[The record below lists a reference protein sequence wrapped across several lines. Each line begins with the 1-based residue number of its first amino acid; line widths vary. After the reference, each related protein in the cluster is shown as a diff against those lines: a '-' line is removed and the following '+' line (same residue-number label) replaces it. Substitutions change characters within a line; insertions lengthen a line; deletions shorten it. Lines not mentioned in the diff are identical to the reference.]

1 MKKIWKHPEEPQ
13 NAKRYWRSV
22 AELDR
27 REDFLKNLGQE
38 FPAGD
43 SLNDEERENSRR
55 EFLKIMGASVGM
67 MGLASCRRPLVNI
80 LPYTQHVEWMVPG
93 KSLLYATTMPQNGG
107 GVPLVVTT
115 HEGRPTHL
123 AGNPLHPLGGGL
135 NSFAQAS
142 VLDLYDPE
150 RSQKPMGAGKELSWA
165 KANELLAAAID
176 EAKKSSGASLGV
188 VMGGS
193 TSPTYQ
199 RLLGEVKAAF
209 PQIKLFQYE
218 AVGGEGQAA
227 ANKEVLGADVK
238 PFVKLGSAMRIFS
251 LDCDFLGVDPVA
263 GEPIS
268 AFTKHRAKTKE
279 TTEAEMNRL
288 YVLENRYTL
297 TGGMADHRKPIAAS
311 LIPVAAAVIAA
322 QLGDASA
329 KALADTAP
337 ASLKDWIAPAVRD
350 LIDNKGKAVVLAGSR
365 YGAEVH
371 ALVASINNALGAYG
385 STIDLLQ
392 GAPSPELGTF
402 ADLQTAI
409 AGGQVKTLLS
419 LTPSSLYYDA
429 PDATALAKLVADKGV
444 KLIHVG
450 SQKNVTSRQAAL
462 HIPAA
467 HYLEVW
473 GDVRAADGTY
483 SIVQPMIAPLYDGAS
498 RVEVLLALLGRKK
511 LGPVEAAA
519 PAAAGAAPA
528 APAEDA
534 AYTAVRDTFATMAGS
549 LDEKKWNFTL
559 RDGFLKGS
567 AYAKATTAP
576 NVAAVAGILAKAA
589 PVVAPTDDALEV
601 VLVADSSVYD
611 GRYVN
616 NAWLQE
622 APDPVT
628 KLTWENAAWIGSVTF
643 RRLGLKE
650 GQHVKITVGDISI
663 EIPAIEAPGHVSNSI
678 TLPLGYGQIGVGM
691 VSADRGVN
699 AYVLRTKPGTFVLSG
714 AKIEVLPTIA
724 ELAITQ
730 SQNTMEGRAVYREG
744 TLDTFNKDVAF
755 AQKTGMDSHIP
766 ENISFYKGQVGVK
779 SEENPDGFD
788 YEKQHQWGMSIDLS
802 KCIGCTACLVACQS
816 ENNIPVVGKDQ
827 VRKGRVMQWIRMDR
841 YFAVPKWGTHKNE
854 DGSVGVDQE
863 STWAEDNATPEQLEN
878 AEMVHQPLACQ
889 QCESAPCETVCPVN
903 ATVHT
908 PDGLNAMAY
917 NRCIGTRYCA
927 NNCPYTA
934 RRFNWFDY
942 NKRNPL
948 IDTTVLGLKVG
959 NLYAG
964 PLGEKREDESIR
976 LQRNPNV
983 TVRMRGVIE
992 KCTYCVQR
1000 LESAKILQKQV
1011 QRDSKDFRVPTDT
1024 VKTACQQSCPAEAI
1038 VFGDLADRN
1047 SAIVQI
1053 KGYEDLKDPTKSIPE
1068 SPRNYQLLKY
1078 IGTRPRTSYL
1088 ARLRNPNK
1096 NMPGAENIAVWSNNQ
1111 Y

>member
-27 REDFLKNLGQE
+27 REDFLKNLGRE
-38 FPAGD
+38 FPEGD
-43 SLNDEERENSRR
+43 TLNDEERENSRR

-107 GVPLVVTT
+107 AVPLVVTT

-123 AGNPLHPLGGGL
+123 SGNPLHPLGGGIS
-135 NSFAQAS
+135 SFAQAS
-142 VLDLYDPE
+142 ILDLYDPE
-150 RSQKPMGAGKELSWA
+150 RSQKPMGSGNELSWA
-165 KANELLAAAID
+165 KANDLLAAAIA
-176 EAKKSSGASLGV
+176 EAKKSSGASLGI

-218 AVGGEGQAA
+218 AVGGEGQTAA
-227 ANKEVLGADVK
+227 SKEVLGAGVK
-238 PFVKLGSAMRIFS
+238 PFVKLGYAMRIFS

-268 AFTKHRAKTKE
+268 AFTKHRAKDAKT
-279 TTEAEMNRL
+279 ADMNRL

-297 TGGMADHRKPIAAS
+297 TGGMADHRKPLAAS

-337 ASLKDWIAPAVRD
+337 ASLKDWITPAVHD
-350 LIDNKGKAVVLAGSR
+350 LIDNKGKAVVIAGSR

-392 GAPSPELGTF
+392 APAGPDLGTF
-402 ADLQTAI
+402 ADLKTAI

-429 PDATALAKLVADKGV
+429 PDAAALAKLVADKGV
-444 KLIHVG
+444 NLIHVG
-450 SQKNVTSRQAAL
+450 TQKNNTARQAAL

-498 RVEVLLALLGRKK
+498 RVEILLSLLGRKK

-519 PAAAGAAPA
+519 PAAGAAPA
-528 APAEDA
+528 ASATDA
-534 AYTAVRDTFATMAGS
+534 AYTAVRDTFATVAGS
-549 LDEKKWNFTL
+549 LDETKWNFTL

-576 NVAAVAGILAKAA
+576 NVADVAGFVAKAT
-589 PVVAPTDDALEV
+589 PVAAPTDDAPEV

-611 GRYVN
+611 GRYIN

-650 GQHVKITVGDISI
+650 GQLVKITVGDTSI

-678 TLPLGYGQIGVGM
+678 TLPLGYGQSGVG
-691 VSADRGVN
+691 VVGGDKGVN
-699 AYVLRTKPGTFVLSG
+699 AYVLRKQPGTFVLSG

-724 ELAITQ
+724 ELGITQ
-730 SQNTMEGRAVYREG
+730 DQNTMEGRALYREG

-755 AQKTGMDSHIP
+755 AQKTGMDGHIP

-802 KCIGCTACLVACQS
+802 KCIGCTACIVACQS

-841 YFAVPKWGTHKNE
+841 YFAVAKWGKNE
-854 DGSVGVDQE
+854 VEQE
-863 STWAEDNATPEQLEN
+863 STWAEDNPTPEQLEN

-948 IDTTVLGLKVG
+948 IDTTVLGMKVG

-964 PLGEKREDESIR
+964 PLGEKREDESLR

-1011 QRDSKDFRVPTDT
+1011 QRDSKNFRVPTDT

-1038 VFGDLADRN
+1038 VFGDLADPK
-1047 SAIVQI
+1047 SAIV
-1053 KGYEDLKDPTKSIPE
+1053 KAKA
-1068 SPRNYQLLKY
+1068 SPRDYQLLKY

>member
-27 REDFLKNLGQE
+27 REDFLKNLGRE
-38 FPAGD
+38 FPEGD
-43 SLNDEERENSRR
+43 TLNDEERENSRR

-107 GVPLVVTT
+107 AVPLVVTT
-115 HEGRPTHL
+115 YEGRPTHL
-123 AGNPLHPLGGGL
+123 AGNPLHPLGGSGIS
-135 NSFAQAS
+135 SFAQAS

-165 KANELLAAAID
+165 KANDLLAAAVA
-176 EAKKSSGASLGV
+176 EAKKSSGASFGI

-193 TSPTYQ
+193 SSPTYL
-199 RLLGEVKAAF
+199 RLLGEVKAAY
-209 PQIKLFQYE
+209 PQVKFFQYE
-218 AVGGEGQAA
+218 AVGGEGQTA
-227 ANKEVLGADVK
+227 ANKEVLGAGVK
-238 PFVKLGSAMRIFS
+238 PFVKFGSAMRILS

-268 AFTKHRAKTKE
+268 AFTKKRGQDKVNPDAD
-279 TTEAEMNRL
+279 MNRL

-297 TGGMADHRKPIAAS
+297 TGGMADHRKPLAAS
-311 LIPVAAAVIAA
+311 LIPVAAALIASE
-322 QLGDASA
+322 LGDTSA
-329 KALADTAP
+329 KALADTA
-337 ASLKDWIAPAVRD
+337 SDELKKWIAPAVHD
-350 LIDNKGKAVVLAGSR
+350 LIDNKGKALVLAGSR

-392 GAPSPELGTF
+392 APPSPELGTF
-402 ADLQTAI
+402 ADLQAAI
-409 AGGQVKTLLS
+409 TGGQLKTLVS
-419 LTPSSLYYDA
+419 LTPANLFYDA
-429 PDATALAKLVADKGV
+429 PDAAALAKLVTDKGV
-444 KLIHVG
+444 NLIHVG
-450 SQKNVTSRQAAL
+450 MQKNVTARQAAL

-473 GDVRAADGTY
+473 GDVRSSEGTY

-498 RVEVLLALLGRKK
+498 RVEILLALLGRKK
-511 LGPVEAAA
+511 LGPAEAAA

-528 APAEDA
+528 APAQDA
-534 AYTAVRDTFATMAGS
+534 AYTAVRDTFATVAGS
-549 LDEKKWNFTL
+549 LDETKWNFTL

-567 AYAKATTAP
+567 AYAKASATP
-576 NVAAVAGILAKAA
+576 NVAAVAGFVAKATPA
-589 PVVAPTDDALEV
+589 AALTDTALEV

-611 GRYVN
+611 GRYIN

-650 GQHVKITVGDISI
+650 GQLVKITVGDTSI

-678 TLPLGYGQIGVGM
+678 TLPLGYGQTGVG
-691 VSADRGVN
+691 VVGSGRGVN
-699 AYVLRTKPGTFVLSG
+699 AYALRKQPGSFVLGG
-714 AKIEVLPTIA
+714 AKIEVLTTIA

-730 SQNTMEGRAVYREG
+730 DQNTMEGRALYREG
-744 TLDTFNKDVAF
+744 TLETFNKDVAF

-779 SEENPDGFD
+779 SEENPAGFD
-788 YEKQHQWGMSIDLS
+788 YETQHQWGMSIDLS
-802 KCIGCTACLVACQS
+802 KCIGCTACIIACQS

-827 VRKGRVMQWIRMDR
+827 VRKGRLMQWIRMDR

-854 DGSVGVDQE
+854 DGTTGVDQE

-934 RRFNWFDY
+934 RRFNFFDY

-948 IDTTVLGLKVG
+948 TETSVLGLKVG

-964 PLGEKREDESIR
+964 PLGEKKEDESLR

-1024 VKTACQQSCPAEAI
+1024 IKTACQQSCPAEAI
-1038 VFGDLADRN
+1038 VFGDLADPK
-1047 SAIVQI
+1047 SAVVAA
-1053 KGYEDLKDPTKSIPE
+1053 KA
-1068 SPRNYQLLKY
+1068 SPRDYQLLKY

-1111 Y
+1111 F

>member
-27 REDFLKNLGQE
+27 REDFLKNLGRE
-38 FPAGD
+38 FPEGD
-43 SLNDEERENSRR
+43 TLNDEERENSRR

-93 KSLLYATTMPQNGG
+93 KSLLYATTLPQNGG
-107 GVPLVVTT
+107 AVPLVVTT
-115 HEGRPTHL
+115 YEGRPTHL
-123 AGNPLHPLGGGL
+123 AGNPLHPLGSSGIS
-135 NSFAQAS
+135 SFAQAS

-165 KANELLAAAID
+165 KANDLIGKAVA
-176 EAKKSSGASLGV
+176 EAKKSSGASLGIA
-188 VMGGS
+188 MGGS
-193 TSPTYQ
+193 SSPTYL
-199 RLLGEVKAAF
+199 RLLGEVKAAY
-209 PQIKLFQYE
+209 PQVKLYQYE
-218 AVGGEGQAA
+218 AVGGEGQTA
-227 ANKEVLGADVK
+227 ANKEVLGAGVK
-238 PFVKLGSAMRIFS
+238 PFVKLGSAMRILS

-268 AFTKHRAKTKE
+268 AFTKHRAKDKE
-279 TTEAEMNRL
+279 TADMNRL

-297 TGGMADHRKPIAAS
+297 TGGMADHRKPLAAS
-311 LIPVAAAVIAA
+311 LIPVAAALIASE
-322 QLGDASA
+322 LGDTSA

-337 ASLKDWIAPAVRD
+337 AGLKEWIAPAVHD
-350 LIDNKGKAVVLAGSR
+350 LIDNKGKALVLAGSR

-392 GAPSPELGTF
+392 APASPELGTF
-402 ADLQTAI
+402 ADLQAAI
-409 AGGQVKTLLS
+409 SGGQLKTLIS
-419 LTPSSLYYDA
+419 LTSANLFYDA
-429 PDATALAKLVADKGV
+429 PDAAALAKLVTDKGV
-444 KLIHVG
+444 NLIHVG
-450 SQKNVTSRQAAL
+450 MQKNVTARQAAL

-473 GDVRAADGTY
+473 GDVRSADGTY

-498 RVEVLLALLGRKK
+498 RVEILLALLGRKK
-511 LGPVEAAA
+511 LGPAEAAA

-528 APAEDA
+528 APAQDA
-534 AYTAVRDTFATMAGS
+534 AYTAVRDTFATVAGS
-549 LDEKKWNFTL
+549 LDETKWNFTL
-559 RDGFLKGS
+559 RDGFLKSS
-567 AYAKATTAP
+567 AYAKAAAAP
-576 NVAAVAGILAKAA
+576 NVAAVAGFVAKATPA
-589 PVVAPTDDALEV
+589 PALTDTALEV

-611 GRYVN
+611 GRYIN

-650 GQHVKITVGDISI
+650 GQLVKITVGDTSI

-678 TLPLGYGQIGVGM
+678 TLPLGYGQTGVG
-691 VSADRGVN
+691 VVGSGRGVN
-699 AYVLRTKPGTFVLSG
+699 AYALRKQPGSFVLSG
-714 AKIEVLPTIA
+714 AKIEVLATIA

-730 SQNTMEGRAVYREG
+730 DQNTMEGRALYREG
-744 TLDTFNKDVAF
+744 TLDTFNKDTAF

-779 SEENPDGFD
+779 SDENPDGFD
-788 YEKQHQWGMSIDLS
+788 YKTQHQWGMSIDLS
-802 KCIGCTACLVACQS
+802 KCIGCTACIVACQS

-827 VRKGRVMQWIRMDR
+827 VRKGRLMQWIRMDR
-841 YFAVPKWGTHKNE
+841 YFAVPKWGKNE
-854 DGSVGVDQE
+854 VEQE

-934 RRFNWFDY
+934 RRFNFFDY

-948 IDTTVLGLKVG
+948 TETTVLGLKVG

-964 PLGEKREDESIR
+964 PLGEKKDDESLR

-1024 VKTACQQSCPAEAI
+1024 IKTACQQSCPAEAI
-1038 VFGDLADRN
+1038 VFGDLADPK
-1047 SAIVQI
+1047 SAVVAA
-1053 KGYEDLKDPTKSIPE
+1053 KA
-1068 SPRNYQLLKY
+1068 SPRDYQLLKY

-1096 NMPGAENIAVWSNNQ
+1096 KMPGAENIAVWSNNQ
-1111 Y
+1111 F

>member
-1 MKKIWKHPEEPQ
+1 MKRIWKHPEEPQ

-27 REDFLKNLGQE
+27 REDFLKNLGRE
-38 FPAGD
+38 FPEGD
-43 SLNDEERENSRR
+43 TLSDEERENSRR

-67 MGLASCRRPLVNI
+67 MGLASCRRPLINI

-93 KSLLYATTMPQNGG
+93 KSLMYATSMPQNGG
-107 GVPLVVTT
+107 AVPLVVTT
-115 HEGRPTHL
+115 YEGRPTHL
-123 AGNPLHPLGGGL
+123 SGNPLHPLGGGIS
-135 NSFAQAS
+135 SFAQAS
-142 VLDLYDPE
+142 ILDLYDPE
-150 RSQKPMGAGKELSWA
+150 RSQKPMGGGKELSWT
-165 KANELLAAAID
+165 KANALLAAAVD
-176 EAKKSSGASLGV
+176 EAKKSSGATLGI
-188 VMGGS
+188 VMGAAS
-193 TSPTYQ
+193 SPTYL
-199 RLLGEVKAAF
+199 RLLAEVKAAY
-209 PQIKLFQYE
+209 PQVKFFQYE
-218 AVGGEGQAA
+218 AVGGEGRTA
-227 ANKEVLGADVK
+227 ANKQVFGANVK
-238 PFVKLGSAMRIFS
+238 PFVKLGSAARIFS
-251 LDCDFLGVDPVA
+251 LDCDFLGVDPVE

-268 AFTKHRAKTKE
+268 AYTKQRSKDTKT
-279 TTEAEMNRL
+279 ADMNRL

-297 TGGMADHRKPIAAS
+297 TGGMADHRKALAAS
-311 LIPVAAAVIAA
+311 LIPVAAALIAS

-337 ASLKDWIAPAVRD
+337 ASLKEWIAPAVRD
-350 LIDNKGKAVVLAGSR
+350 LIDNKGKSVVLAGSR

-371 ALVASINNALGAYG
+371 ALVASINNALGAFD
-385 STIDLLQ
+385 STIELQ
-392 GAPSPELGTF
+392 QTASAPQLGTF
-402 ADLQTAI
+402 ADLQVAI
-409 AGGQVKTLLS
+409 DGGQVKTLVS
-419 LTPSSLYYDA
+419 LTSSSLYYDA
-429 PDATALAKLVADKGV
+429 PDAAGFAALVAEKGV
-444 KLIHVG
+444 KLIHI
-450 SQKNVTSRQAAL
+450 STHKNVTARQAAL

-473 GDVRAADGTY
+473 GDARAADGTY

-498 RVEVLLALLGRKK
+498 RVEMLLALLGRKK
-511 LGPVEAAA
+511 LGPAEVAA
-519 PAAAGAAPA
+519 PAAGAAAAPA

-534 AYTAVRDTFATMAGS
+534 AYTAVRDTFATVAGS
-549 LDEKKWNFTL
+549 LDETKWNFTL

-567 AYAKATTAP
+567 AYAKAAAAP
-576 NVAAVAGILAKAA
+576 NVAAVAGIVAKATSVA
-589 PVVAPTDDALEV
+589 APTDDALEV

-611 GRYVN
+611 GRYIN

-622 APDPVT
+622 VPDPVT
-628 KLTWENAAWIGSVTF
+628 KMTWENAAWIGPVTF

-650 GQHVKITVGDISI
+650 GQHVKITVDGTIV

-678 TLPLGYGQIGVGM
+678 TLPLGYGQKGIGM
-691 VSADRGVN
+691 VGSDRGVN
-699 AYVLRTKPGTFVLSG
+699 AYVLRKQPGVFVLTG
-714 AKIEVLPTIA
+714 AKVEA
-724 ELAITQ
+724 LATVSEFGITQ

-744 TLDTFNKDVAF
+744 TLDTFNKDVDF
-755 AQKTGMDSHIP
+755 AQKTGMDAHIP

-788 YEKQHQWGMSIDLS
+788 YEKQHQWGMTIDLS
-802 KCIGCTACLVACQS
+802 KCLGCTACMIACQS

-827 VRKGRVMQWIRMDR
+827 VRKGRIMQWIRMDR

-854 DGSVGVDQE
+854 DGSVGADQE
-863 STWAEDNATPEQLEN
+863 STFAEDNATPEQLEN
-878 AEMVHQPLACQ
+878 AEMVHQPVACQ

-948 IDTTVLGLKVG
+948 IDTKVLGLTVG

-964 PLGEKREDESIR
+964 PLGEKREDESLR

-1011 QRDSKDFRVPTDT
+1011 QRDSKNFRIPTDT
-1024 VKTACQQSCPAEAI
+1024 VKTACQQSCSADAI
-1038 VFGDLADRN
+1038 IFGDLADPN
-1047 SAIVQI
+1047 SAVV
-1053 KGYEDLKDPTKSIPE
+1053 KSKA
-1068 SPRNYQLLKY
+1068 SPRSYEVLKY

-1096 NMPGAENIAVWSNNQ
+1096 NMPGAENVAVWSNNQ
-1111 Y
+1111 F

>member
-1 MKKIWKHPEEPQ
+1 MKRIWKHPEEPQ

-43 SLNDEERENSRR
+43 TLNEEERENSRR
-55 EFLKIMGASVGM
+55 DFLKIMGASVSM
-67 MGLASCRRPLVNI
+67 MGLASCRRPVVNI
-80 LPYTQHVEWMVPG
+80 LPYTQHVEWMIPG
-93 KSLLYATTMPQNGG
+93 KSLLYATSMPQGG
-107 GVPLVVTT
+107 GSVPLVVTT

-123 AGNPLHPLGGGL
+123 APNPLHPVGGTIG
-135 NSFAQAS
+135 SFAQAS
-142 VLDLYDPE
+142 ILDLYDPE
-150 RSQKPMGAGKELSWA
+150 RSQKPLGAGKELSWA
-165 KANELLAAAID
+165 KANDLFAKAVA
-176 EAKKSSGASLGV
+176 EAKKSSGASLGI
-188 VMGGS
+188 VMGS
-193 TSPTYQ
+193 SSSPTYQ
-199 RLLGEVKAAF
+199 RLLGEVKAAY
-209 PQIKLFQYE
+209 PQVKLFQYE
-218 AVGGEGQAA
+218 ALGGEGQAA
-227 ANKEVLGADVK
+227 ASKAVLGAGVK
-238 PFVKLGSAMRIFS
+238 PFLKLGSAMRILS
-251 LDCDFLGVDPVA
+251 LDCDFLGVETVP

-268 AFTKHRAKTKE
+268 AFTKKRSSDKAVPE
-279 TTEAEMNRL
+279 GEMNRL

-297 TGGMADHRKPIAAS
+297 TGGMADHRKPLAAS
-311 LIPVAAAVIAA
+311 LIPVAAALIAA
-322 QLGDASA
+322 ELGDTSA

-337 ASLKDWIAPAVRD
+337 DDLKKWIAPAVHD

-392 GAPSPELGTF
+392 APASPELGTF
-402 ADLQTAI
+402 ADLQA
-409 AGGQVKTLLS
+409 ALSSGQIKTLVS
-419 LTPSSLYYDA
+419 LTPASLYYDA
-429 PDATALAKLVADKGV
+429 PDAAAFAALVKEKGV
-444 KLIHVG
+444 NLIHVG
-450 SQKNVTSRQAAL
+450 MQRNVTALQAAL

-467 HYLEVW
+467 HYLETW

-483 SIVQPMIAPLYDGAS
+483 SIVQPMIAPLYDGVS
-498 RVEVLLALLGRKK
+498 RVEILLALLGRKK
-511 LGPVEAAA
+511 LGPAVAAA
-519 PAAAGAAPA
+519 PAAGAPAAA

-534 AYTAVRDTFATMAGS
+534 AYTAVRDTFATVAGS
-549 LDEKKWNFTL
+549 LDETKWNFTL

-567 AYAKATTAP
+567 AYAKATAAP
-576 NVAAVAGILAKAA
+576 NVGAVAGLVSKAA
-589 PVVAPTDDALEV
+589 PAAAPTDAALEV
-601 VLVADSSVYD
+601 VLAADSSVYD
-611 GRYVN
+611 GRYIN

-643 RRLGLKE
+643 RRLGLKD
-650 GQHVKITVGDISI
+650 GQHVKITVGDTVV

-678 TLPLGYGQIGVGM
+678 TLPLGYGQSDVGT
-691 VSADRGVN
+691 VGGGRGVN
-699 AYVLRTKPGTFVLSG
+699 AYVLRKQPGSFVLTG
-714 AKIEVLPTIA
+714 AKVEALSTVA

-730 SQNTMEGRAVYREG
+730 DQNTMEGRALYREG
-744 TLDTFNKDVAF
+744 TLDTFNKDVSF

-779 SEENPDGFD
+779 SEDNKDGFD
-788 YEKQHQWGMSIDLS
+788 YETQHQWGMTIDLS
-802 KCIGCTACLVACQS
+802 KCLGCTACVIACQS

-827 VRKGRVMQWIRMDR
+827 VRKGRLMQWIRMDR
-841 YFAVPKWGTHKNE
+841 YFAVAKWGKNE
-854 DGSVGVDQE
+854 VEQE

-878 AEMVHQPLACQ
+878 AEMVQQPVACQ
-889 QCESAPCETVCPVN
+889 QCEAAPCETVCPVN

-948 IDTTVLGLKVG
+948 IDTKVLGMKVG

-964 PLGEKREDESIR
+964 PLGEKREDESLR

-1000 LESAKILQKQV
+1000 LEAAKILQKQV
-1011 QRDSKDFRVPTDT
+1011 QRDSKNFRVPTDT
-1024 VKTACQQSCPAEAI
+1024 VKTACQQSCSAEAI
-1038 VFGDLADRN
+1038 IFGDLADKN
-1047 SAIVQI
+1047 SAVV
-1053 KGYEDLKDPTKSIPE
+1053 KSKA
-1068 SPRNYQLLKY
+1068 SPRDYQLLKY

>member
-27 REDFLKNLGQE
+27 REDFLKNLGRE
-38 FPAGD
+38 FPEGD
-43 SLNDEERENSRR
+43 TLNDEERENSRR

-67 MGLASCRRPLVNI
+67 MGLASCRRPLINI

-93 KSLLYATTMPQNGG
+93 KSLLYATSMPQNGG
-107 GVPLVVTT
+107 SVPMVVTT

-123 AGNPLHPLGGGL
+123 APNPLHPVGGGVG
-135 NSFAQAS
+135 SFAQAS
-142 VLDLYDPE
+142 ILDLYDPE

-165 KANELLAAAID
+165 KANDLLAAVIA
-176 EAKKSSGASLGV
+176 EAKKSSGASLGI

-193 TSPTYQ
+193 SSPTYL

-209 PQIKLFQYE
+209 PQVKLFQYE
-218 AVGGEGQAA
+218 AVGGEGQTA
-227 ANKEVLGADVK
+227 ANKEVLGAGVK
-238 PFVKLGSAMRIFS
+238 PFVKFGSAMRILS
-251 LDCDFLGVDPVA
+251 LDCDFLGLDHVS
-263 GEPIS
+263 GEPLS
-268 AFTKHRAKTKE
+268 QFTKHRSKEDKT
-279 TTEAEMNRL
+279 TTADMNRL

-297 TGGMADHRKPIAAS
+297 TGGMADHRKPLAAS
-311 LIPVAAAVIAA
+311 LIPVAAALIASE
-322 QLGDASA
+322 LGDTSA

-337 ASLKDWIAPAVRD
+337 ASLKEWIAPAVRD
-350 LIDNKGKAVVLAGSR
+350 LIDNKGKAVVLAGPR

-385 STIDLLQ
+385 TTIDLLQ
-392 GAPSPELGTF
+392 STPGPDLGTF
-402 ADLQTAI
+402 ADLQAAI
-409 AGGQVKTLLS
+409 AGGQVKTLVS
-419 LTPSSLYYDA
+419 LTPSSLFYDA
-429 PDATALAKLVADKGV
+429 PDAAALATLVTEKGV
-444 KLIHVG
+444 KLVHVG
-450 SQKNVTSRQAAL
+450 TYRNITAREAAL

-511 LGPVEAAA
+511 LGPLEAAA

-528 APAEDA
+528 PAVPAEDA
-534 AYTAVRDTFATMAGS
+534 AYTAVRDTFATVAGS
-549 LDEKKWNFTL
+549 LDETKWNFTL
-559 RDGFLKGS
+559 RDGFLKSS
-567 AYAKATTAP
+567 AYAKATAAP
-576 NVAAVAGILAKAA
+576 NVGAVAGLVAKATPA
-589 PVVAPTDDALEV
+589 VAPTDDALEV
-601 VLVADSSVYD
+601 VLVPDSSVYD

-622 APDPVT
+622 VPDPVT
-628 KLTWENAAWIGSVTF
+628 KLTWENAAWIGSFTF

-650 GQHVKITVGDISI
+650 GQHVKITVGDITL
-663 EIPAIEAPGHVSNSI
+663 EIPAIEAPGHVSNSV
-678 TLPLGYGQIGVGM
+678 TLPLGYGQTGIGM
-691 VSADRGVN
+691 VGSDRGVN
-699 AYVLRTKPGTFVLSG
+699 AYVLRKRPGSFVLGG
-714 AKIEVLPTIA
+714 AKIEVLATIA

-730 SQNTMEGRAVYREG
+730 DQNTMEGRAMFREA
-744 TLDTFNKDVAF
+744 TLDTFNKDVTF

-779 SEENPDGFD
+779 SAENPDGFD
-788 YEKQHQWGMSIDLS
+788 YEKQHQWGMTIDLS
-802 KCIGCTACLVACQS
+802 KCLGCTACMIACQS

-827 VRKGRVMQWIRMDR
+827 VRRGRIMQWIRMDR
-841 YFAVPKWGTHKNE
+841 YFAVAKWGKNE
-854 DGSVGVDQE
+854 VEQE
-863 STWAEDNATPEQLEN
+863 STFPEDNATPEQLEN
-878 AEMVHQPLACQ
+878 AEMVHQPVACQ
-889 QCESAPCETVCPVN
+889 NCESAPCETVCPVN

-948 IDTTVLGLKVG
+948 IDTTVLGMTVK

-964 PLGEKREDESIR
+964 PLGEKREDESLR

-1024 VKTACQQSCPAEAI
+1024 IKTACQQSCSADAI
-1038 VFGDLADRN
+1038 IFGDLADPK
-1047 SAIVQI
+1047 SAV
-1053 KGYEDLKDPTKSIPE
+1053 TKSKA
-1068 SPRNYQLLKY
+1068 SPRDYQLLKY

-1088 ARLRNPNK
+1088 ARLRNPNT
-1096 NMPGAENIAVWSNNQ
+1096 NMPGAENVAVWSNNQ
-1111 Y
+1111 F

>member
-1 MKKIWKHPEEPQ
+1 MKRIWKHPEEPQ

-27 REDFLKNLGQE
+27 REEFLKDLGRE

-43 SLNDEERENSRR
+43 TLNEEERENSRR

-80 LPYTQHVEWMVPG
+80 LPYTQHVEWMIPG
-93 KSLLYATTMPQNGG
+93 KALLYATSMPQGCG
-107 GVPLVVTT
+107 SVPLVVTT
-115 HEGRPTHL
+115 HEGRPTHVS
-123 AGNPLHPLGGGL
+123 GNPLHPLGGGIS
-135 NSFAQAS
+135 SFAQAS

-150 RSQKPMGAGKELSWA
+150 RSQKPMGSGKELSWA
-165 KANELLAAAID
+165 KANDLLGAAAA
-176 EAKKSSGASLGV
+176 EAKKSSGAGLGIVVGSL
-188 VMGGS
+188 S
-193 TSPTYQ
+193 SPTYQ
-199 RLLGEVKAAF
+199 RILGEVKTAF
-209 PQIKLFQYE
+209 PQVKFFEYE
-218 AVGGEGQAA
+218 AVGGEGKAA
-227 ANKEVLGADVK
+227 ASKAIYGAGVK
-238 PFVKLGSAMRIFS
+238 PFVKLGSAMRILS
-251 LDCDFLGVDPVA
+251 LDCDFLGVDPVS

-268 AFTKHRAKTKE
+268 AFTKHRAKDAKT
-279 TTEAEMNRL
+279 ADMNRL

-297 TGGMADHRKPIAAS
+297 TGGMADHRKALAAS
-311 LIPVAAAVIAA
+311 LIPVAAALIASE
-322 QLGDASA
+322 LGDTSA

-337 ASLKDWIAPAVRD
+337 ETLKAWIAPAVRD
-350 LIDNKGKAVVLAGSR
+350 LIDNKGKALVLAGTR

-371 ALVASINNALGAYG
+371 ALVASINQVLGAYD
-385 STIDLLQ
+385 STIELLQ
-392 GAPSPELGTF
+392 TPAAPETGTF
-402 ADLQTAI
+402 ADLQAAI
-409 AGGQVKTLLS
+409 SGGQVKTLLS
-419 LTPSSLYYDA
+419 LTGSDLFYDA
-429 PDATALAKLVADKGV
+429 PDAAGLAKLISDKGV

-450 SQKNVTSRQAAL
+450 KLKNATARAAAL
-462 HIPAA
+462 HIPGA
-467 HYLEVW
+467 HYLESW
-473 GDVRAADGTY
+473 GDVRSADGTY
-483 SIVQPMIAPLYDGAS
+483 SIVQPMIAPLYDSAS
-498 RVEVLLALLGRKK
+498 RLEVLLALLGRKK
-511 LGPVEAAA
+511 LGPAAAAAA
-519 PAAAGAAPA
+519 PAAGAAPA

-534 AYTAVRDTFATMAGS
+534 AYTAVRDTFAAVAGN
-549 LDEKKWNFTL
+549 LDETKWNFTL

-567 AYAKATTAP
+567 AFTKASAAPNIASVAEFVSKAKASA
-576 NVAAVAGILAKAA
+576 
-589 PVVAPTDDALEV
+589 APTDDALEV
-601 VLVADSSVYD
+601 VLAADSSVYD
-611 GRYVN
+611 GRYIN

-628 KLTWENAAWIGSVTF
+628 KQTWENAAWIGSVTF

-650 GQHVKITVGDISI
+650 GQHVKITVGDASI
-663 EIPAIEAPGHVSNSI
+663 EIPAIEAPGHVTNSI
-678 TLPLGYGQIGVGM
+678 TIPLGYGQSGVG
-691 VSADRGVN
+691 VVGSGRGVN
-699 AYVLRTKPGTFVLSG
+699 GYALRKQPGSFVLGG
-714 AKIEVLPTIA
+714 AKVEVLATVS
-724 ELAITQ
+724 ELALTQ
-730 SQNTMEGRAVYREG
+730 DQNTMEGRAVYREG
-744 TLDTFNKDVAF
+744 TLETFNKDVAF
-755 AQKTGMDSHIP
+755 AQKTGMDGHIP

-779 SEENPDGFD
+779 SEENPSGFD

-802 KCIGCTACLVACQS
+802 KCIGCTACIVACQS

-841 YFAVPKWGTHKNE
+841 YFAVAKWGKNE
-854 DGSVGVDQE
+854 VAQE

-878 AEMVHQPLACQ
+878 AEMVHQPMACQ
-889 QCESAPCETVCPVN
+889 QCEAAPCETVCPVN

-948 IDTTVLGLKVG
+948 TETTVLGLVKVG

-964 PLGEKREDESIR
+964 PLGEKKEDESLR

-1011 QRDSKDFRVPTDT
+1011 QRDSKNFRVPTDT

-1038 VFGDLADRN
+1038 VFGDLAD
-1047 SAIVQI
+1047 
-1053 KGYEDLKDPTKSIPE
+1053 PKSGVVKAKA
-1068 SPRNYQLLKY
+1068 SPRDYQVLKY

-1111 Y
+1111 F

>member
-27 REDFLKNLGQE
+27 REDFLKNLGRE
-38 FPAGD
+38 FPEGD
-43 SLNDEERENSRR
+43 TLNDEERENSRR

-67 MGLASCRRPLVNI
+67 MGLASCRRPLINI

-107 GVPLVVTT
+107 AVPLVVTT

-123 AGNPLHPLGGGL
+123 SGNPLHPLGGGL
-135 NSFAQAS
+135 SSFAQAS
-142 VLDLYDPE
+142 ILDLYDPE
-150 RSQKPMGAGKELSWA
+150 RSQKPLGAGKELSWA
-165 KANELLAAAID
+165 KANELLAAAIA
-176 EAKKSSGASLGV
+176 EAKKSSGASLGI

-218 AVGGEGQAA
+218 AVGGEGQSA
-227 ANKEVLGADVK
+227 ANKAVLGADVK
-238 PFVKLGSAMRIFS
+238 PFVKLGSAMRILS

-268 AFTKHRAKTKE
+268 AFTKHRAKDKA
-279 TTEAEMNRL
+279 TTDMNRL

-297 TGGMADHRKPIAAS
+297 TGGMADHRKPLAAS

-337 ASLKDWIAPAVRD
+337 ASLKDWIAPAVHD

-392 GAPSPELGTF
+392 APTAPELGTF
-402 ADLQTAI
+402 ADLQAAI
-409 AGGQVKTLLS
+409 GGGQVKTLIS
-419 LTPSSLYYDA
+419 LTPASLYYDA
-429 PDATALAKLVADKGV
+429 PDAAALAKLVTDKGV

-450 SQKNVTSRQAAL
+450 AQKNVTTRQAAL

-498 RVEVLLALLGRKK
+498 RVELLLALLGRKK

-528 APAEDA
+528 APAAPAEDA
-534 AYTAVRDTFATMAGS
+534 AYTAVRDTFATVAGS
-549 LDEKKWNFTL
+549 LDEAKWNFTV

-567 AYAKATTAP
+567 AYAKAAGAP
-576 NVAAVAGILAKAA
+576 NVAAVAGIVAKATPA
-589 PVVAPTDDALEV
+589 VAPTDDALEV
-601 VLVADSSVYD
+601 VLVPDSSVFD
-611 GRYVN
+611 GRYIN

-628 KLTWENAAWIGSVTF
+628 KLTWENAAWIGSFTF

-650 GQHVKITVGDISI
+650 GQHVKISVGGAEI

-691 VSADRGVN
+691 VSGDRGVN
-699 AYVLRTKPGTFVLSG
+699 AYALRKQPGTFILSG
-714 AKIEVLPTIA
+714 AKIEVLSTIA

-730 SQNTMEGRAVYREG
+730 AQNTMEGRAVYREG

-755 AQKTGMDSHIP
+755 AQKTGMDGHIP
-766 ENISFYKGQVGVK
+766 ENISLYKGQVGVK
-779 SEENPDGFD
+779 SETNPDGFD
-788 YEKQHQWGMSIDLS
+788 YEKQHQWGMTIDLS
-802 KCIGCTACLVACQS
+802 KCLGCTACIIACQS

-827 VRKGRVMQWIRMDR
+827 VRKGRVMHWIRMDR
-841 YFAVPKWGTHKNE
+841 YFAVSKWGTHKNE

-863 STWAEDNATPEQLEN
+863 STFAEDNATPEQLEN
-878 AEMVHQPLACQ
+878 AEMVQQPVACQ
-889 QCESAPCETVCPVN
+889 QCEAAPCETVCPVN

-934 RRFNWFDY
+934 RRFNFFDY

-948 IDTTVLGLKVG
+948 IETSVLGLKVG

-964 PLGEKREDESIR
+964 PLGEKREDESLR

-1024 VKTACQQSCPAEAI
+1024 IKTACQQSCSADAI
-1038 VFGDLADRN
+1038 IFGDLADPN
-1047 SAIVQI
+1047 SAVV
-1053 KGYEDLKDPTKSIPE
+1053 KSKA
-1068 SPRNYQLLKY
+1068 SPRDYQVLKY

-1096 NMPGAENIAVWSNNQ
+1096 DMPGAENIAVWSNNQ
-1111 Y
+1111 F

>member
-1 MKKIWKHPEEPQ
+1 MKRIWKHPEEPQ

-27 REDFLKNLGQE
+27 REDFLKNLGRE

-43 SLNDEERENSRR
+43 TLTDEERENSRR

-93 KSLLYATTMPQNGG
+93 KSLLYATSMPQGG
-107 GVPLVVTT
+107 GAVPLVVTT

-123 AGNPLHPLGGGL
+123 SGNPLHPVGGGVG
-135 NSFAQAS
+135 SFAQAS

-150 RSQKPMGAGKELSWA
+150 RSQKPMGRGKELSWA
-165 KANELLAAAID
+165 KANELLAAAVA
-176 EAKKSSGASLGV
+176 EAKKSAGASLGI
-188 VMGGS
+188 VMGAS
-193 TSPTYQ
+193 SSPTYL

-209 PQIKLFQYE
+209 PQAKLFQYE
-218 AVGGEGQAA
+218 ALGTEGKSA
-227 ANKEVLGADVK
+227 ANKEVLGAGVK
-238 PFVKLGSAMRIFS
+238 PFVKLGSAMRILS
-251 LDCDFLGVDPVA
+251 LDCDFLGLDAVA

-268 AFTKHRAKTKE
+268 QFTKHRSKEAKT
-279 TTEAEMNRL
+279 ADMNRL

-297 TGGMADHRKPIAAS
+297 TGGMADHRKPLAAS
-311 LIPVAAAVIAA
+311 LIPVAAALIAS

-350 LIDNKGKAVVLAGSR
+350 LIDNKGKALVLAGSR

-371 ALVASINNALGAYG
+371 ALVASINSALGAYG

-392 GAPSPELGTF
+392 AAPEPELGTF
-402 ADLQTAI
+402 ADLRTEI
-409 AGGQVKTLLS
+409 VGGKVKTLVS

-429 PDATALAKLVADKGV
+429 PDAAALAALVAEKNIN
-444 KLIHVG
+444 LIHVG
-450 SQKNVTSRQAAL
+450 TNKNITASSAAL

-467 HYLEVW
+467 HYLETW

-511 LGPVEAAA
+511 LGPVEAA

-534 AYTAVRDTFATMAGS
+534 AYTAVRDTFATVAGS
-549 LDEKKWNFTL
+549 LDESKWNFTL

-567 AYAKATTAP
+567 AYAKATAAP
-576 NVAAVAGILAKAA
+576 NVAAVAGLVAKATPA
-589 PVVAPTDDALEV
+589 VAPTDDALEV

-611 GRYVN
+611 GRYIN

-622 APDPVT
+622 VPDPVT
-628 KLTWENAAWIGSVTF
+628 KLTWENAAWIGSATF

-650 GQHVKITVGDISI
+650 GQRVKIIVGGTSI

-678 TLPLGYGQIGVGM
+678 TLPLGYGQTGVG
-691 VSADRGVN
+691 VVGSDRGVD
-699 AYVLRTKPGTFVLSG
+699 AYVLRKQPGSFVLSG
-714 AKIEVLPTIA
+714 AKIEVLSTVA

-730 SQNTMEGRAVYREG
+730 DQNTMEGRALYREG
-744 TLDTFNKDVAF
+744 TLDTFNKDVTF
-755 AQKTGMDSHIP
+755 AQKTGMDGHIP

-788 YEKQHQWGMSIDLS
+788 YETQHQWGMTIDLS
-802 KCIGCTACLVACQS
+802 KCLGCTACMIACQS

-841 YFAVPKWGTHKNE
+841 YFAVPKWGKNE
-854 DGSVGVDQE
+854 VEQE
-863 STWAEDNATPEQLEN
+863 STFAEDNATPEQLEN
-878 AEMVHQPLACQ
+878 AEMVQQPVACQ

-948 IDTTVLGLKVG
+948 IETSVLGLKVG

-964 PLGEKREDESIR
+964 PLGEKREDESLR

-1011 QRDSKDFRVPTDT
+1011 QRDSKNFRVPTDT
-1024 VKTACQQSCPAEAI
+1024 VKTACQQACSADAI
-1038 VFGDLADRN
+1038 VFGDMADPN
-1047 SAIVQI
+1047 SAV
-1053 KGYEDLKDPTKSIPE
+1053 TKSKA
-1068 SPRNYQLLKY
+1068 SPRDYQLLKY

-1111 Y
+1111 F

>member
-1 MKKIWKHPEEPQ
+1 MKRIWKHPEEPQ

-27 REDFLKNLGQE
+27 REDFLKNLGRE
-38 FPAGD
+38 FPEGD
-43 SLNDEERENSRR
+43 TLNEEERENSRR

-93 KSLLYATTMPQNGG
+93 KSLLYATSMPLNGVA
-107 GVPLVVTT
+107 VPLVVTT

-123 AGNPLHPLGGGL
+123 AGNPLHPLGGGIS
-135 NSFAQAS
+135 SFAQAS

-150 RSQKPMGAGKELSWA
+150 RSQKPMGSGKELPWA
-165 KANELLAAAID
+165 KANELLSAAVA
-176 EAKKSSGASLGV
+176 EAKKSSGASLGIV
-188 VMGGS
+188 VGS
-193 TSPTYQ
+193 SSSPTDQ

-209 PQIKLFQYE
+209 PQVKLFQYE

-227 ANKEVLGADVK
+227 ASKEVLGAGVK
-238 PFVKLGSAMRIFS
+238 PFLKLGSAMRILS
-251 LDCDFLGVDPVA
+251 LDCDFIGVDPVA

-268 AFTKHRAKTKE
+268 AFTKKRATDTKTPE
-279 TTEAEMNRL
+279 RDMNRL

-297 TGGMADHRKPIAAS
+297 TGGMADHRKALPAS
-311 LIPVAAAVIAA
+311 LIPVAAALIAS
-322 QLGDASA
+322 QLGDTSA

-337 ASLKDWIAPAVRD
+337 ASLKDWIVPAVND

-385 STIDLLQ
+385 STIELLQ
-392 GAPSPELGTF
+392 APASPELGTF
-402 ADLQTAI
+402 ADLQAAI
-409 AGGQVKTLLS
+409 SGGQVKTLLS

-429 PDATALAKLVADKGV
+429 PDAAALAKLVADKGV

-450 SQKNVTSRQAAL
+450 TQKNVTARQAAL

-467 HYLEVW
+467 HYLETW

-498 RVEVLLALLGRKK
+498 GVEVLLALLGRKK
-511 LGPVEAAA
+511 LGPAEAAA

-534 AYTAVRDTFATMAGS
+534 AYTAVRDTFASVAGS

-559 RDGFLKGS
+559 RDGFLQGS
-567 AYAKATTAP
+567 AYAKATAAP
-576 NVAAVAGILAKAA
+576 NVAAVAGIVAKATPLA
-589 PVVAPTDDALEV
+589 APTDDAPEV

-611 GRYVN
+611 GRYAN

-650 GQHVKITVGDISI
+650 GQHVKITVGDTAI

-678 TLPLGYGQIGVGM
+678 TLPLGYGQTGVG
-691 VSADRGVN
+691 VVGSGRGAN
-699 AYVLRTKPGTFVLSG
+699 AYALRKQPGTFVLSG

-730 SQNTMEGRAVYREG
+730 EHNTMEGRALYREG
-744 TLDTFNKDVAF
+744 TLDTFNKDTAF

-779 SEENPDGFD
+779 SEKNPDGFD
-788 YEKQHQWGMSIDLS
+788 YEKQHQWGMTIDLS
-802 KCIGCTACLVACQS
+802 KCIGCTACIVACQS

-841 YFAVPKWGTHKNE
+841 YFAVPKWGSRKNE

-863 STWAEDNATPEQLEN
+863 TTWAEDNATPEQLEN

-948 IDTTVLGLKVG
+948 IETSVLGLKVG

-1000 LESAKILQKQV
+1000 LESAKILQKQE
-1011 QRDSKDFRVPTDT
+1011 QRDSKNFRVPTDT
-1024 VKTACQQSCPAEAI
+1024 VKTACQQSCPADAI
-1038 VFGDLADRN
+1038 IFGDLADPK
-1047 SAIVQI
+1047 SAVV
-1053 KGYEDLKDPTKSIPE
+1053 KSKA
-1068 SPRNYQLLKY
+1068 SPRDYQLLKY

>member
-27 REDFLKNLGQE
+27 REDFLKNLGRE
-38 FPAGD
+38 FPGGD
-43 SLNDEERENSRR
+43 TLNEEERENSRR
-55 EFLKIMGASVGM
+55 DFLKIMGASVGM

-93 KSLLYATTMPQNGG
+93 KSLLYATTMPHHGG
-107 GVPLVVTT
+107 AVPLVVTT
-115 HEGRPTHL
+115 YEGRPTHL
-123 AGNPLHPLGGGL
+123 SGNPLHPVGGGL
-135 NSFAQAS
+135 SSFAQAS

-150 RSQKPMGAGKELSWA
+150 RSQKPMGAGKDLTWA
-165 KANELLAAAID
+165 KANDLLGKAVE
-176 EAKKSSGASLGV
+176 EAKKSSGASLGI

-193 TSPTYQ
+193 SSPTYQ
-199 RLLGEVKAAF
+199 RLLGELKTAYPQVKF
-209 PQIKLFQYE
+209 FQYE
-218 AVGGEGQAA
+218 AVGAEGQAV
-227 ANKEVLGADVK
+227 ANKAVLGAGVK
-238 PFVKLGSAMRIFS
+238 TFVKFGSAMRILS

-268 AFTKHRAKTKE
+268 AFTKKRAVDTKTPE
-279 TTEAEMNRL
+279 QDMNRL
-288 YVLENRYTL
+288 YALENRYTL

-311 LIPVAAAVIAA
+311 LIPVAAALIAS

-337 ASLKDWIAPAVRD
+337 AALKDWIAPAVRD
-350 LIDNKGKAVVLAGSR
+350 LIDNKGKSVVLAGSR

-385 STIDLLQ
+385 SVIDLLQ
-392 GAPSPELGTF
+392 SPAGPEFGSF
-402 ADLQTAI
+402 ADLQA
-409 AGGQVKTLLS
+409 AVSGGQMKTLVS
-419 LTPSSLYYDA
+419 LTPANLYYDA
-429 PDATALAKLVADKGV
+429 PDAAELAKLVKEKGV
-444 KLIHVG
+444 NLIHVG
-450 SQKNVTSRQAAL
+450 MQKNATATQAAL

-483 SIVQPMIAPLYDGAS
+483 SVIQPMIAPLYDGAS

-511 LGPVEAAA
+511 LGPAEAAA
-519 PAAAGAAPA
+519 PAAAGAAPAAPA

-534 AYTAVRDTFATMAGS
+534 AYTAVRDTFATVAGS
-549 LDEKKWNFTL
+549 LDETKWNFTL

-567 AYAKATTAP
+567 AYAKATAAP
-576 NVAAVAGILAKAA
+576 NVSAAGMLVGEAA
-589 PVVAPTDDALEV
+589 AAAAPTDEALEV

-611 GRYVN
+611 GRYAN

-643 RRLGLKE
+643 HRLGLKE
-650 GQHVKITVGDISI
+650 GQLVKITVGGTSI
-663 EIPAIEAPGHVSNSI
+663 EIPAIEAPGHATNSI
-678 TLPLGYGQIGVGM
+678 TLPLGYGQDGIGVVG
-691 VSADRGVN
+691 SGRGVN
-699 AYVLRTKPGTFVLSG
+699 AYALRKQSGVFVLSG
-714 AKIEVLPTIA
+714 AKVEVLSTIA

-730 SQNTMEGRAVYREG
+730 DQNTMEGRALYREG

-755 AQKTGMDSHIP
+755 AQKTGMDAHIP

-788 YEKQHQWGMSIDLS
+788 YEKQHQWGMTIDLS
-802 KCIGCTACLVACQS
+802 KCIGCTACILACQS

-841 YFAVPKWGTHKNE
+841 YFAVPKWGKNE
-854 DGSVGVDQE
+854 VEQE
-863 STWAEDNATPEQLEN
+863 STYAVDNATPEQLEN
-878 AEMVHQPLACQ
+878 AEMVHQPVACQ
-889 QCESAPCETVCPVN
+889 QCEAAPCETVCPVN

-948 IDTTVLGLKVG
+948 VDTKVLGMTVK

-964 PLGEKREDESIR
+964 PLGEKKEDESLR

-1011 QRDSKDFRVPTDT
+1011 QRDSKNFRVPTDT

-1038 VFGDLADRN
+1038 IFGDLADSK
-1047 SAIVQI
+1047 SAVAAS
-1053 KGYEDLKDPTKSIPE
+1053 KA
-1068 SPRNYQLLKY
+1068 SPRDYQLLKY

-1111 Y
+1111 F